1 MKIGEIIKKYRDEH
15 GYSLREF
22 SRISGVSNSYL
33 SMLESGR
40 HPRTGRPIVPTLTKI
55 NQIADAMGIGV
66 DDLINVMDDT
76 PVRFDSDEES

>member
-40 HPRTGRPIVPTLTKI
+40 LTSLSGRSFSI
-55 NQIADAMGIGV
+55 MFGIWFRRQKAA
-66 DDLINVMDDT
+66 
-76 PVRFDSDEES
+76 PK